1 MKTFFAKTTILLLF
15 LALGTT
21 LSAQKY
27 FTKAGEIVFHSDAPL
42 EKIEATNGTV
52 TAVLDAETGRLQ
64 FAALIKAFR
73 FEKALMQEHFN
84 ENYMESSKFPKA
96 TFSGEITD
104 GKVDWTTPGSY
115 DVTVAGEL
123 TIHGETKTVS
133 APATIVVREG
143 GMDAISTFTVAVADY
158 GIEIPKVVAEN
169 IAKNVEIRVKVALE
183 PLAGR

>member
-1 MKTFFAKTTILLLF
+1 
-15 LALGTT
+15 
-21 LSAQKY
+21 
-27 FTKAGEIVFHSDAPL
+27 
-42 EKIEATNGTV
+42 
-52 TAVLDAETGRLQ
+52 
-64 FAALIKAFR
+64 
-73 FEKALMQEHFN
+73 MQEHFN